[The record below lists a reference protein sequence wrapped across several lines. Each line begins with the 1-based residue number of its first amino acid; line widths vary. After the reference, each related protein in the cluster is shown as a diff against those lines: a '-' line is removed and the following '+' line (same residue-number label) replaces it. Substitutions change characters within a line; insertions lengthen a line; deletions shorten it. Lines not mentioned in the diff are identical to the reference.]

1 MRASPSPRA
10 CAAACW
16 TLSALFAGR
25 VLGQAVQRWLPLPFL
40 PPFEAFQGSRVPY
53 GLLLSVQLVILG
65 LMLRVAWRIQTD
77 RLAPSR
83 RAGRWLAR
91 LGGIYMAVAVGRIA
105 VGLAAPEAPAWFSTW
120 IPGVFHVVLAGFV
133 LAVARYHLRAM
144 ARTRGEEP

>member
-1 MRASPSPRA
+1 
-10 CAAACW
+10 
-16 TLSALFAGR
+16 
-25 VLGQAVQRWLPLPFL
+25 
-40 PPFEAFQGSRVPY
+40 VPY